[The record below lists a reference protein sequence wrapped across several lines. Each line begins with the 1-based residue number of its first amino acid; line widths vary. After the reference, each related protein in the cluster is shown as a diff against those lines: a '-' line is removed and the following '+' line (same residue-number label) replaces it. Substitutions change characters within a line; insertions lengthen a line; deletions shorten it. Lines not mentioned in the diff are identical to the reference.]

1 MPVLSKLEMSTK
13 QGESVSSMGLSS
25 GTVEKSSR

>member
-1 MPVLSKLEMSTK
+1 MPILLKSEISTK